1 MSRVGK
7 QPIAIPSG
15 VKITING
22 CNVAVEGKGGKL
34 DFTHRS
40 LVSAVVDSETNMVVV
55 TRKDDSREAKA
66 LHGLTRSLIQNM
78 IIGVTDGYSKDLEI
92 NGVGWTAQVQ
102 GKNVNLNVG
111 YADTR
116 VVTIPDG
123 VTVEVTGN
131 KIKVTGPHKQL
142 VGQCAAMIRSHR
154 KPEPFNGK
162 GIKYSDEIIIRKEG
176 KALAG

>member
-1 MSRVGK
+1 MSRIGK
-7 QPIAIPSG
+7 QPVAIPSG
-15 VKITING
+15 VKITVNG

-40 LVSAVVDSETNMVVV
+40 LISAEVDSEANVILV
-55 TRKDDSREAKA
+55 TRKDDTREAKA

-78 IIGVTDGYSKDLEI
+78 IIGVTEGYTKDLEI
-92 NGVGWTAQVQ
+92 NGVGWTAQVKGMQ
-102 GKNVNLNVG
+102 VNLNVG

-116 VVTIPDG
+116 VVKIPEGISVVVD
-123 VTVEVTGN
+123 GN
-131 KIKVTGPHKQL
+131 KIKVTGAHKQL

-154 KPEPFNGK
+154 KPEPYNGK
-162 GIKYSDEIIIRKEG
+162 GIKYSDEVIIRKEG